1 MSMPNFDDV
10 LALAHRID
18 LFDRGIDPE
27 SSRQSALSWVE
38 RFSKTPLVS
47 NALRLGFDA
56 HASVKHMR
64 KYQPDLPYFVH
75 PMAVA
80 IYVARLL
87 DSAAISQA
95 DKNKMI
101 AAALLHDVL
110 EDTKTGTD
118 AIESAVGPDVLS
130 LVKALTDEYTKEAYP
145 ELNRA
150 ARKERELARTLEIE
164 PRAVLVKLCDS
175 WHNLQDI
182 ARHDKSFSTL
192 YVREK
197 KLLIDGFV
205 AKSEGN
211 AYPGPLGDVIY
222 SELLRQKSRLS
233 NTIESY

>member
-1 MSMPNFDDV
+1 MSMVHFDDV
-10 LALAHRID
+10 LELAHRIE
-18 LFDRGIDPE
+18 LFDREIDIG
-27 SSRQSALSWVE
+27 SSRQGALSWVK
-38 RFSKTPLVS
+38 RFSIMPVVS

-64 KYQPDLPYFVH
+64 KYRSDLPYFVH

-87 DSAAISQA
+87 NSAAISQS